1 MGLQINTN
9 EVSLSA
15 QRNLEVTDR
24 RFKQTVQ
31 RLSSGSKIVQASD
44 DPAGLAISDN
54 LEATVRSMGAATK
67 NAQDGI
73 SLIQVYEGGTNE
85 INNMLVRMREL
96 AMQSASD
103 SIGPRERSML
113 DNEVQQLKQE
123 IDRLASSTKFNGQ
136 ELLSGDAVNVE
147 FQVGPNN
154 DPDVDRIRFN
164 PGDTNLKLSALGVEG
179 FSVADRD
186 DARNG
191 LEDIDEALMRVN
203 DIRARVGASQSRLL
217 TTINAQQIFTEN
229 LMAAKSRIK
238 DADIAKETSN
248 LARDSILRQ
257 AGVAVLTQANQTPAL
272 ALSLLAGV
280 SR

>member
-9 EVSLSA
+9 EVSLAA

-24 RFKQTVQ
+24 RFKGTVQ
-31 RLSSGSKIVQASD
+31 RLSSGSRIVQASD
-44 DPAGLAISDN
+44 DPAGLAISDS
-54 LEATVRSMGAATK
+54 LEATIRSMGAATR

-96 AMQSASD
+96 AIQSASD
-103 SIGPRERSML
+103 SVGDRERTML

-136 ELLSGDAVNVE
+136 ELLSGEAVNLE

-154 DPDVDRIRFN
+154 KPEVDRIRFN
-164 PGDTNLKLSALGVEG
+164 PGDTNLKTGALGVDS
-179 FSVADRD
+179 FNVSNRD
-186 DARNG
+186 DARDG
-191 LEDIDEALMRVN
+191 LDSIDEALIKVN
-203 DIRARVGASQSRLL
+203 DIRARVGASQSRLQ
-217 TTINAQQIFTEN
+217 TTISAQGIFTEN
-229 LMAAKSRIK
+229 LMAAKSRIR
-238 DADIAKETSN
+238 DADITRETSN
-248 LARDSILRQ
+248 LTRDSILRQ

-272 ALSLLAGV
+272 ALSLLRGQ
-280 SR
+280 